1 MRRKLILG
9 GLVVFACIGL
19 GYVLGAAMVVLALIA
34 FGLGF
39 LIGKRQGVH

>member
-1 MRRKLILG
+1 MRRKIILGALILF
-9 GLVVFACIGL
+9 VCIGL

-39 LIGKRQGVH
+39 VIGRRQGAH